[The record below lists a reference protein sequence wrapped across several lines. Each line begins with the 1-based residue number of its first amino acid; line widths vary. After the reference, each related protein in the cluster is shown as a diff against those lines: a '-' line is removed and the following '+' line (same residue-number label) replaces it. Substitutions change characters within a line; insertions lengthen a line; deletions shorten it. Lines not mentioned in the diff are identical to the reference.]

1 MRDLGNYKESLA
13 SNIKAYRESRGFT
26 QQQVAEYAGL
36 ARSHISSLEQGI
48 GNPSLES
55 LYSIAAALDID
66 IESLLADDSKQE

>member
-1 MRDLGNYKESLA
+1 MRDLGSYKEALA
-13 SNIKAYRESRGFT
+13 SNIKAYRKSRGFT
-26 QQQVAEYAGL
+26 QQQMAECAGL

-55 LYSIAAALDID
+55 LYSIAVALDID